1 MSSLLLRNLRS
12 VITCDD
18 GDTVLEHTD
27 LYCEDGVI
35 RAMGPDLP
43 QTADTVMDGSRYWC
57 YPGLINTHHHL
68 YQVFS
73 RNLPQVQNLELFDWL
88 TALYEIWKGLD
99 EDVVR
104 LSSLTGMGEL
114 LKHGCTTC
122 FDHHY
127 VFPAGCGDLIGT
139 QFAAAEELGIRM
151 FASRGSMDL
160 SRKDGGLPPD
170 SVVQTVDEIM
180 KDSARVIEAY
190 HDPSFGSMRQVA
202 LAPCSP
208 FSVSGEL
215 LRQSAILARQ
225 YGVRLHTHL
234 CETKDEEHYTLEHY
248 GVRPLEYM
256 ASLGWTGPDV
266 WYAHG
271 IHFNDE
277 ELRELARTGTG
288 VAHCPISNMKL
299 SSGVAR
305 VPEMLELGV
314 PVGLAVDGSASN
326 DGSSLME
333 ELRVCYLLHRLTSSE
348 KAPSGYQVLK
358 MATRGSARLLG
369 REDIGQLA
377 VGKAVCAAVTLVH
390 DAVAGKP
397 WHEVEVQAHARLP
410 LGNVPGAD
418 RAALG
423 SAKTGLAVYAHG
435 AGIGL
440 PAGRAPG
447 AEGCAGRIGAVQTA
461 AGYVQLK
468 RRTVFLHGHALNIQP
483 VVGGQAVVHIA
494 PGRPVLVLGSRRKH
508 HRQRFFYFRKTVSV
522 ALVAAL
528 NTLAAANAFF
538 NIKQGCIFRCPA
550 CRIAGLA
557 SCVGGFKIH
566 SRKARSR
573 GRAYQKIAPGQ
584 THGCILFSRWHRGN
598 T

>member
-1 MSSLLLRNLRS
+1 MSTLLLKNIQTL
-12 VITCDD
+12 VTCDS
-18 GDTVLEHTD
+18 GDQILHSVD
-27 LYCEDGVI
+27 LYCEGGFI
-35 RAMGPDLP
+35 RAIGPNLS
-43 QTADTVMDGSRYWC
+43 QTADTVIDGSHCWC
-57 YPGLINTHHHL
+57 YPGLVNTHHHL

-88 TALYEIWKGLD
+88 TTLYEIWKGLD
-99 EDVVR
+99 ERVIR

-114 LKHGCTTC
+114 MKHGCTTC

-127 VFPAGCGDLIGT
+127 VFPAHAGDLIGA

-160 SRKDGGLPPD
+160 SKKDGGLPPD
-170 SVVQTVDEIM
+170 SVVQTVDEIIR
-180 KDSARVIEAY
+180 DSARIIETY
-190 HDPSFGSMRQVA
+190 HDPRPGSMRQVA

-208 FSVSGEL
+208 FSVSAEL

-234 CETKDEEHYTLEHY
+234 CETKDEEHYMLTHH
-248 GVRPLEYM
+248 GVRPLEFM

-305 VPEMLELGV
+305 IPEMLELGV

-333 ELRVCYLLHRLTSSE
+333 ELRVAYLLHRLYSSD

-369 REDIGQLA
+369 RDDIGQLS
-377 VGKAVCAAVTLVH
+377 VGKCADFFLVDSRRLELVGGEYSPADVLATVGLRGPVDYTVVNGKITVKDGRLVTI
-390 DAVAGKP
+390 D
-397 WHEVEVQAHARLP
+397 E
-410 LGNVPGAD
+410 
-418 RAALG
+418 
-423 SAKTGLAVYAHG
+423 
-435 AGIGL
+435 
-440 PAGRAPG
+440 
-447 AEGCAGRIGAVQTA
+447 GRIA
-461 AGYVQLK
+461 AEAREVCRSY
-468 RRTVFLHGHALNIQP
+468 
-483 VVGGQAVVHIA
+483 
-494 PGRPVLVLGSRRKH
+494 
-508 HRQRFFYFRKTVSV
+508 
-522 ALVAAL
+522 
-528 NTLAAANAFF
+528 LA
-538 NIKQGCIFRCPA
+538 
-550 CRIAGLA
+550 
-557 SCVGGFKIH
+557 
-566 SRKARSR
+566 KA
-573 GRAYQKIAPGQ
+573 
-584 THGCILFSRWHRGN
+584 
-598 T
+598 

>member
-27 LYCEDGVI
+27 LYCEDGII
-35 RAMGPDLP
+35 RGLGPDLP
-43 QTADTVMDGSRYWC
+43 QTADTVIDGSHYWC

-170 SVVQTVDEIM
+170 SVVQTVDAIM

-248 GVRPLEYM
+248 GVRPLDDM
-256 ASLGWTGPDV
+256 ASRGWTGPDV

-277 ELRELARTGTG
+277 ELDVLAATGTG

-299 SSGVAR
+299 ASGVCR
-305 VPEMLELGV
+305 LHEMLDMGV
-314 PVGLAVDGSASN
+314 PAGLAVDGSASN
-326 DGSSLME
+326 DGSNLLE
-333 ELRVCYLLHRLTSSE
+333 EMRAAYLLQRLTYSQ
-348 KAPSGYQVLK
+348 KAPTGYDILK
-358 MATRGSARLLG
+358 LATRGSAALLG
-369 REDIGQLA
+369 RDDIGCL
-377 VGKAVCAAVTLVH
+377 
-390 DAVAGKP
+390 
-397 WHEVEVQAHARLP
+397 
-410 LGNVPGAD
+410 
-418 RAALG
+418 
-423 SAKTGLAVYAHG
+423 
-435 AGIGL
+435 
-440 PAGRAPG
+440 
-447 AEGCAGRIGAVQTA
+447 A
-461 AGYVQLK
+461 AGMAADL
-468 RRTVFLHGHALNIQP
+468 FLVNLDRIE
-483 VVGGQAVVHIA
+483 
-494 PGRPVLVLGSRRKH
+494 
-508 HRQRFFYFRKTVSV
+508 
-522 ALVAAL
+522 LVAAQL
-528 NTLAAANAFF
+528 DPRSMLATVGLKGAVDYTVVNGRAVVQNGQLVTVDETEEAAAANA
-538 NIKQGCIFRCPA
+538 C
-550 CRIAGLA
+550 AGRYL
-557 SCVGGFKIH
+557 
-566 SRKARSR
+566 
-573 GRAYQKIAPGQ
+573 GRA
-584 THGCILFSRWHRGN
+584 L
-598 T
+598 